1 MPDTLTLIQKITIG
15 VEGVSS
21 ITFSNIPQTYTD
33 LEMHCSVRLTGNH
46 NADSTAL
53 LISFNGSTAN
63 FVARRFDAWTSA
75 ISSDTPS
82 RNIGSVGGGTN
93 VTANTFTSHKLYIP
107 NYSGSSQKSFSVDYA
122 SENNSSNYDLGIISG
137 LWANTSAISSISIN
151 QSGSNFAQYSTFY
164 LYGVSNSATSTPN
177 TAAAYATGGDTITT
191 DGTYWYHAFRSSG
204 TFTTR
209 KSLSC
214 DVLVIAG
221 GGSGG
226 TGGGAN
232 WAGGGG
238 GAGGVFYSTNNS
250 IPISTQVVTVGAG
263 GAATSGSAGNNGSN
277 SVFGSLTAAVGGG
290 GGGYGADVASK
301 IGKNGGSGGGGAYFA
316 AGGTATA
323 GQGNNGGGGG
333 SSNGSGGG
341 GAGQVGGVG
350 GAVWPDAGNGGN
362 GVNTYSSWLS
372 ITGTGISGFIAG
384 GGGGGGFTNLGVGGS
399 GGSGG
404 GGNGSTLSAG
414 AAATS
419 GIANTGGGGGGSDTA
434 RSSAAGGSGIVI
446 VRYPV

>member
-63 FVARRFDAWTSA
+63 FVARRFDAWTA
-75 ISSDTPS
+75 GMSSDTPS
-82 RNIGSVGGGTN
+82 RSIGSVGGGTG

-137 LWANTSAISSISIN
+137 LWGNTSAISSISIN

-164 LYGVSNSATSTPN
+164 LYGIANSATTTPN
-177 TAAAYATGGDTITT
+177 TAAAYATGGDIITT

-204 TFTTR
+204 TFVPR

-214 DVLVIAG
+214 DVLVVAG
-221 GGSGG
+221 GGAGG
-226 TGGGAN
+226 THQA
-232 WAGGGG
+232 GGG
-238 GAGGVFYSTNNS
+238 GAGGYLYFTSQSLSSN
-250 IPISTQVVTVGAG
+250 ISQTVTVGSG
-263 GAATSGSAGNNGSN
+263 GSRVTVNNSPGGNGS
-277 SVFGSLTAAVGGG
+277 SSIFGSLTAAVGGG
-290 GGGYGADVASK
+290 GGGSRVNPDNSTAGT
-301 IGKNGGSGGGGAYFA
+301 GQNGGSGGGGGYTGSGGSPTSGQGF
-316 AGGTATA
+316 AGGT
-323 GQGNNGGGGG
+323 GDGNGGGGG
-333 SSNGSGGG
+333 
-341 GAGQVGGVG
+341 GAGAAGGTG
-350 GAVWPDAGNGGN
+350 GIMKGGN
-362 GVNTYSSWLS
+362 GLNTLSSWFS
-372 ITGTGISGFIAG
+372 ITGTGVSGYVAG
-384 GGGGGGFTNLGVGGS
+384 GGGGGGWTTTGGT
-399 GGSGG
+399 GGLGG
-404 GGNGSTLSAG
+404 GGTGGYPSQPTN
-414 AAATS
+414 AT
-419 GIANTGGGGGGSDTA
+419 ANTGGGGGGGYYDGT
-434 RSSAAGGSGIVI
+434 SATNYYGANGGSGIVI